1 MARIL
6 LVDDDGALLDALSM
20 AFEDAGHSVRAV
32 ADGRQGLA
40 AVADWAPDAVVSDVN
55 MPVLDGFSLCRQL
68 RSDGNPVPVVLL
80 TARDSEIDEALGLEM
95 GADDYVSTPVS
106 TRVLLARI
114 AALLRRDALR
124 RGGQAAQVRRIGA
137 LSLDADRLE
146 ARWDGVALVTTVTEF
161 RLLQAL
167 TERPGVVRSRDQLLQ
182 SAREDD
188 SVVAVRIID
197 TYIRRLRRKL
207 EAIDPDFDGIE
218 TMIGA
223 GYRWRSP

>member
-1 MARIL
+1 
-6 LVDDDGALLDALSM
+6 
-20 AFEDAGHSVRAV
+20 
-32 ADGRQGLA
+32 
-40 AVADWAPDAVVSDVN
+40 
-55 MPVLDGFSLCRQL
+55 
-68 RSDGNPVPVVLL
+68 
-80 TARDSEIDEALGLEM
+80 M
-95 GADDYVSTPVS
+95 G
-106 TRVLLARI
+106 
-114 AALLRRDALR
+114 
-124 RGGQAAQVRRIGA
+124 RGGAG
-137 LSLDADRLE
+137 D
-146 ARWDGVALVTTVTEF
+146 EF